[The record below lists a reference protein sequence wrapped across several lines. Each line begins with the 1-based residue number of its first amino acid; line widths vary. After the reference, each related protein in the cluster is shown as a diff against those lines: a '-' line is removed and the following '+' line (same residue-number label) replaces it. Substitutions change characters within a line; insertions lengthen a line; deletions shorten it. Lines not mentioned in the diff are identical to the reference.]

1 MKTKINVTFLMV
13 LFLLF
18 ANLNLFGQQSFSQ
31 NEKKSNAKVD
41 VYYFHFNTRCETC
54 RAVEDESKSDI
65 SMLFGKDVS
74 FAVYNLDKPEGE
86 AKGKELGVNSQT
98 LLVVKGDKKINLTN
112 EGFLYARTAPE
123 KFKKIIE
130 EKIKPLL

>member
-1 MKTKINVTFLMV
+1 MKTKINVAFLTV
-13 LFLLF
+13 FFSLLV
-18 ANLNLFGQQSFSQ
+18 SFSLLAQ
-31 NEKKSNAKVD
+31 TTAKIQKENKAKVD
-41 VYYFHFNTRCETC
+41 VYYFHLNTRCATC
-54 RAVEDESKSDI
+54 KAVESEAWQDI
-65 SMLFGKDVS
+65 KELFGNNVS
-74 FAVYNLDKPEGE
+74 FAAYNLDETAGE

-112 EGFLYARTAPE
+112 EGFMYARTDPD

>member
-1 MKTKINVTFLMV
+1 MKTKINVAFLTV
-13 LFLLF
+13 FFSLLV
-18 ANLNLFGQQSFSQ
+18 SFSLLAQ
-31 NEKKSNAKVD
+31 TTAKIQKENKAKVD
-41 VYYFHFNTRCETC
+41 VYYFHLNTRCATC
-54 RAVEDESKSDI
+54 KAVESEARQDI
-65 SMLFGKDVS
+65 KELFGNNVS
-74 FAVYNLDKPEGE
+74 FAAYNLDETAGE

-112 EGFLYARTAPE
+112 EGFMYARTDPD